1 MWDKSMY
8 NATFP
13 AYSVMNAR
21 VNLHYWL
28 SLALKLN
35 VYEGSSDHTST
46 LLESMQKVQDVRER
60 LSELSPLQKQ
70 LIELE
75 LAQLDASQDPD
86 ISESEVLKRELL
98 CIAFRAQHMSEHDPN
113 GYFESVIRL
122 LDCLFLEDADAALH
136 EFETVLHVNVAIE
149 SLVIQQEQVKSTLVK
164 DLRMF
169 VRHASP
175 KTEKNAMFL
184 GIEMKR
190 KWIKILELT
199 ERLLREV
206 YKTTG
211 HMKDHVPARLILPV
225 LMRDKLRMKVFNH
238 TFKVLISHKV
248 TMYYIMDTMLSA
260 DGKFPE
266 KADEDSNPELV
277 LESDHQE

>member
-1 MWDKSMY
+1 MWDESMY

-60 LSELSPLQKQ
+60 LSELSPLQRQ
-70 LIELE
+70 LIEIE
-75 LAQLDASQDPD
+75 LAQLDAFQDPD
-86 ISESEVLKRELL
+86 MPESEVLKRELQS
-98 CIAFRAQHMSEHDPN
+98 IAFRAQHMSEHDPN
-113 GYFESVIRL
+113 RYFESVIRL
-122 LDCLFLEDADAALH
+122 LDCLFLEDPEAAAH
-136 EFETVLHVNVAIE
+136 EFDTVLHVNETIE
-149 SLVIQQEQVKSTLVK
+149 SLVIQQVQVKSALVK
-164 DLRMF
+164 ELRMF

-190 KWIKILELT
+190 KWVKILELT
-199 ERLLREV
+199 ERLLREI

-211 HMKDHVPARLILPV
+211 LMKDHVPARLILPV
-225 LMRDKLRMKVFNH
+225 LTRDKLRMKAFNH

-248 TMYYIMDTMLSA
+248 TMYFIMDTMLSA
-260 DGKFPE
+260 DGKFP
-266 KADEDSNPELV
+266 DEPNSGSTSELV
-277 LESDHQE
+277 LESEHQE